1 MEFQADRVEVQQ
13 QAQLLASRAAAGR
26 EAATGSSK
34 QQQQQQQQPKHG
46 TLQAIWG
53 RAASRAAAVL
63 HKLSPAKGNRTN
75 LEPSTHQLQ
84 QQPEQQSSHGPQEP
98 AEQPPVEGMQ
108 QPDAAG
114 QQQGPGVQQL
124 QGVEQPK
131 GPWDPEGFAWRQL
144 DPKFAAKVFN
154 STGDE
159 RRVLQARMMAAEPAG
174 GHVSLDH
181 VHQTAKRMQGGFI
194 GMVIAMSAS
203 GTVLGFWNVYS
214 TSLQD
219 IESQLRALDQRQRSQ
234 HGQVSGHRQD
244 TVAPAVGGVLAALS
258 TVLTLMP
265 WGELLRV

>member
-1 MEFQADRVEVQQ
+1 
-13 QAQLLASRAAAGR
+13 
-26 EAATGSSK
+26 
-34 QQQQQQQQPKHG
+34 
-46 TLQAIWG
+46 
-53 RAASRAAAVL
+53 
-63 HKLSPAKGNRTN
+63 
-75 LEPSTHQLQ
+75 
-84 QQPEQQSSHGPQEP
+84 
-98 AEQPPVEGMQ
+98 MQ

-244 TVAPAVGGVLAALS
+244 TVAPVAGGVLAALS

-265 WGELLRV
+265 GGELLRV